1 MSESSPS
8 KNCPSCGAV
17 TPANAPEGLC
27 PKCLL
32 LGVAAPTDSGGGQVR
47 PAAPALEAVA
57 AAFPQLEILEFIGQ
71 GGMGCVFKARQPQ
84 LNRIVALKVLPEALA
99 RDVMFATR
107 FTREAQALAA
117 LSHPNI
123 VTVHDFGQSG
133 GFFYLLMEFVDGVN
147 LRQALRAGRFTPE
160 QALAIVPPICDA
172 LQFAHQRGIV
182 HRDIKPENL
191 LLDRNGRVKIA
202 DFGIAKMVAGNG
214 GPLTPSLSP
223 GGGEG
228 ARRAG
233 EEEPHSQAAG
243 TPHYMAPEQKDNPQ
257 RADHRADIYS
267 LGVVLYE
274 MLTGELPTRRLE
286 PPSRK
291 VQIDVRLDEVVLR
304 ALEKSPE
311 LRWQTA
317 AELRT
322 QVETITASPEQA
334 GTTSLAAPVRA
345 SPAATDSPKTGKAES
360 LFALGLF
367 LAGTLGTL
375 LLMTLSPRHEL
386 ALIFGGAAWLLAL
399 VFGFM
404 SWRERL
410 SKVIAIATILLL
422 AGFGI
427 TLVVPAWGPPR
438 RGSLREQA
446 EQRRRVV
453 DSLPAV
459 VVQTQ
464 PASGARNVAPGI
476 AEIRVRF
483 SKDMADGSWSWTT
496 AWTNSTAEV
505 VEGPKYDQDHRTCV
519 MKVRLESGKTYAW
532 WLNSEQF
539 KNFKDKD
546 GISAVPYLL
555 IFQTRGQDG
564 PP

>member
-1 MSESSPS
+1 MNEPSPVSE
-8 KNCPSCGAV
+8 CPNCGAV
-17 TPANAPEGLC
+17 MPVRAPEGLC

-32 LGVAAPTDSGGGQVR
+32 LGVAAPTDSGVAQVR
-47 PAAPALEAVA
+47 PAPPTLDAVA
-57 AAFPQLEILEFIGQ
+57 AAFPQFEILEFIGQ

-84 LNRIVALKVLPEALA
+84 LNRFVALKVLPKALA
-99 RDVMFATR
+99 RDSAFASR
-107 FTREAQALAA
+107 FVREAQALAA
-117 LSHPNI
+117 LNHPNI

-160 QALAIVPPICDA
+160 QALAIVPPTCDA

-233 EEEPHSQAAG
+233 EGEPHSQAAG

-322 QVETITASPEQA
+322 QVETITVSPEQA
-334 GTTSLAAPVRA
+334 GTVPLAAPVGA
-345 SPAATDSPKTGKAES
+345 SPAAAESRKPGKVES

-367 LAGTLGTL
+367 GAGTLGTL
-375 LLMTLSPRHEL
+375 LLMTLSRHHEL
-386 ALIFGGAAWLLAL
+386 ALVFGGVALLLAL

-410 SKVIAIATILLL
+410 GKVIAIATIVLL

-427 TLVVPAWGPPR
+427 TLVVPAWGPSGS
-438 RGSLREQA
+438 GSLREQA

-464 PASGARNVAPGI
+464 PASGARN
-476 AEIRVRF
+476 
-483 SKDMADGSWSWTT
+483 
-496 AWTNSTAEV
+496 
-505 VEGPKYDQDHRTCV
+505 
-519 MKVRLESGKTYAW
+519 
-532 WLNSEQF
+532 
-539 KNFKDKD
+539 
-546 GISAVPYLL
+546 
-555 IFQTRGQDG
+555 
-564 PP
+564 